1 MDISLFG
8 VREDHW
14 AAFTE
19 AMATVSAE
27 AASFLRMLAGI
38 LADPLR
44 TSPQTLSALEEEIAA
59 LTEET
64 DPNRIVRIGVAAFC
78 VDRMAGCRGPLRRV
92 VEDGRRGGAAA
103 SAIAA
108 RMHLALDGFMSG
120 DWAQAEA
127 LATEGLDTAQ
137 RNGYGSAEW
146 VFQLVLALLAAARG
160 DRAQARILTDAM
172 EYWAAP
178 RGCRTTTLFVHQVR
192 ALLASGHSDFDE
204 AYRHASAISPAGT
217 LPPHVSQSMWVALD
231 LVESAVATSRHQ
243 EAAAHAEALRQ
254 ANADQ
259 LSPRL
264 AMVTYAAAALSADA
278 DRAAAW
284 FERALAVPD
293 IRRWPFETARVQLL
307 FGEHLRRVRATAAA
321 RPHLMAAL
329 ETFENLGARPW
340 MDRALRELRAAGAP
354 SSRPVTPG
362 AGTLTDREL
371 TIASLA
377 AAGLTNRHIADQMN
391 LSHRTV
397 GAYLYRIFP
406 KLGVSS
412 RAALRDALA
421 ARVQS
426 DDR

>member
-1 MDISLFG
+1 
-8 VREDHW
+8 
-14 AAFTE
+14 
-19 AMATVSAE
+19 
-27 AASFLRMLAGI
+27 
-38 LADPLR
+38 
-44 TSPQTLSALEEEIAA
+44 
-59 LTEET
+59 
-64 DPNRIVRIGVAAFC
+64 
-78 VDRMAGCRGPLRRV
+78 
-92 VEDGRRGGAAA
+92 
-103 SAIAA
+103 
-108 RMHLALDGFMSG
+108 
-120 DWAQAEA
+120 
-127 LATEGLDTAQ
+127 
-137 RNGYGSAEW
+137 
-146 VFQLVLALLAAARG
+146 
-160 DRAQARILTDAM
+160 
-172 EYWAAP
+172 
-178 RGCRTTTLFVHQVR
+178 VR

-259 LSPRL
+259 VSPRL

-278 DRAAAW
+278 GRAAAW

-293 IRRWPFETARVQLL
+293 ARRWPFEMARVQLL
-307 FGEHLRRVRATAAA
+307 FGEHLRRARATAAA

-340 MDRALRELRAAGAP
+340 TDRAARELRAAGAP

-377 AAGLTNRHIADQMN
+377 AAGLTNRQIADQVN

-397 GAYLYRIFP
+397 GANLYRIFP